1 MSHEESSVKLGS
13 GGSFKNSSIH
23 FDSMEDG
30 QISSDFS
37 ELPVDPKETI
47 NNINLLSNK
56 NTRPSSR
63 TQMPKFIT
71 RLNNKRLEINKC

>member
-56 NTRPSSR
+56 KHKTIFKNTNAQVYNE
-63 TQMPKFIT
+63 TQQ
-71 RLNNKRLEINKC
+71 

>member
-56 NTRPSSR
+56 KHKTIFKNTNAKVYNE
-63 TQMPKFIT
+63 TQQ
-71 RLNNKRLEINKC
+71 

>member
-47 NNINLLSNK
+47 NNSRESINDNISKLYILSK
-56 NTRPSSR
+56 G
-63 TQMPKFIT
+63 
-71 RLNNKRLEINKC
+71 KRLAWNAKRSFRSI